1 MRDFFEIVAPVVIY
15 VGAVVVSIALF
26 SVFAFF
32 MIIATMGTGPL
43 TSDPPPEHIAWLP
56 ILIALIIWLALQWGV
71 LRLHRLLISALDR
84 FALRQ

>member
-1 MRDFFEIVAPVVIY
+1 MRDFFDFVGRIVIY
-15 VGAVVVSIALF
+15 VGTLCVTFALF

-32 MIIATMGTGPL
+32 MIIATRGTGPL
-43 TSDPPPEHIAWLP
+43 TSHPPPEHIAWLP
-56 ILIALIIWLALQWGV
+56 ILIGLIIWSALQWGI